1 MIRLG
6 TLLRTIELLALAAVF
21 VAGWLALGRDLVDLV
36 TSERIEGQ
44 SDVTPDSRYL
54 VYALQEER
62 PTPFVFS
69 RPTQLFR
76 ISSLPVIEREA
87 WEATDSWSYGYR
99 LVMRDSSGTIVETR
113 DIFSRSLRP
122 DRILPYKRP
131 IRFFRGDDALIS
143 LSDDLVVES
152 ATPIASVEMTPVEAD
167 AGVEQ
172 IAVRVYQRLPYS
184 DAAARAEF
192 QRRSPEER
200 AIYGRASAL
209 PADILSDTEK
219 GNIIRNR
226 WRIVGPAGVAGSDY
240 TVRIVYEGRLPEAQ
254 EAQR

>member
-1 MIRLG
+1 MRLG
-6 TLLRTIELLALAAVF
+6 TVIRYASLAGLACILVLAWNRWGDSLLSLSAPNQVENKY
-21 VAGWLALGRDLVDLV
+21 
-36 TSERIEGQ
+36 
-44 SDVTPDSRYL
+44 DVTPDSRYL
-54 VYALQEER
+54 VYVLSEES

-69 RPTQLFR
+69 RPVDRFR
-76 ISSLPVIEREA
+76 ISSLPVIERDA

-99 LVMRDSSGTIVETR
+99 LVMRDSSGNIVETR
-113 DIFSRSLRP
+113 DVFSRSLRP

-167 AGVEQ
+167 SGVEQ

-209 PADILSDTEK
+209 PADILSDAEK
-219 GNIIRNR
+219 TNIIRNR

-240 TVRIVYEGRLPEAQ
+240 TVRIVYEGRLPEAR
-254 EAQR
+254 ETQR